1 MPFGKTK
8 SHPEKYWTDFYETKL
23 RPLISKSGFT
33 PHRSQPLRGDLVRE
47 IIRQVI
53 VSQAVVA
60 DLTDSNPNVFWELGV
75 RQSFKHG
82 TITIA
87 EQGTNLPFDLSTK
100 GTLFYYPENKAKH
113 AQFEKQFSAA
123 LDDCLVN
130 PEKPDSVV
138 LETISGRGSL
148 FDVVHR
154 SESIRRLDGLIDEMT
169 WNDNVYTR
177 AVRTANGNMKRPAGE
192 RSAITDRLR
201 TASTELLIGHRYVDE
216 DHVFFKCAGQYHIFL
231 LAINDQ
237 LSQWAA
243 MPTTVEPWLLADP
256 RRKQC
261 FDDFM
266 ERVRTARKKLSEQQ

>member
-8 SHPEKYWTDFYETKL
+8 RHSEEYWTEFYQAVL
-23 RPLISKSGFT
+23 GPLISESGFR

-47 IIRQVI
+47 IIRQLV
-53 VSQAVVA
+53 VSQVVVA
-60 DLTDSNPNVFWELGV
+60 DLTDNNPNVFWELGV
-75 RQSFKHG
+75 RQSFMHA
-82 TITIA
+82 TVTIA
-87 EQGTNLPFDLSTK
+87 EDGTKLPFDLSTK
-100 GTLFYYPENKAKH
+100 GTLFYYLKNKAKH
-113 AQFEKQFSAA
+113 ARFEKQFGAA
-123 LDDCLVN
+123 LDDCLAH
-130 PEKPDSVV
+130 PERPDSVV

-169 WNDNVYTR
+169 WNDGVYTR
-177 AVRTANGNMKRPAGE
+177 ALRTANENMKSPASE

-201 TASTELLIGHRYVDE
+201 TVSTELLIGHRYVDE

-243 MPTTVEPWLLADP
+243 APTTVEPWLLADP

-261 FDDFM
+261 FDDFI
-266 ERVRTARKKLSEQQ
+266 ERVRTARKKLTEQQ